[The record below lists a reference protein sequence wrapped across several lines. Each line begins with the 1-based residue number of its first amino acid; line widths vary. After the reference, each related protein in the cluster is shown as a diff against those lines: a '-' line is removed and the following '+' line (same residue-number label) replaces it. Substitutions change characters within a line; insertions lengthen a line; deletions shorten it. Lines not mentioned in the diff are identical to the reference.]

1 MVPAPVCVIVPVSE
15 ISVMLPGTV
24 IVGIAIDAT
33 SRNPK
38 LPVAP
43 VKVNVGAGNTF
54 PCVPK
59 LMLPAE
65 LNELPVAA
73 VKTPLSVISPVI
85 AVPAS
90 VPPTVDVPKFNAAA
104 SMVAVPVPVV
114 FSETAPL
121 KVLAGVA
128 RLMFWLA
135 AWVVKLPLP
144 AVIAPLCVIPPVIAV
159 PASVPPTVDR
169 QKVKA
174 AASVVAVP
182 VPVVF
187 SETAPLKVLAGVARL
202 LFWLAAWVVKLPPP
216 AVIVPL
222 CVIPPVIAVPV
233 SVPPTLD
240 VPKFNAAASMVAV
253 PVPAVFSETAPLK
266 VLAGVARLMFWLAA
280 WVVKLPLP
288 AVIVPLCVIPP
299 VVAVPASVPPT
310 VDVPKF
316 NAAASMVAVPVPV
329 VFSETAPLKVL
340 AGVARLM
347 FWLAAWVVKLP
358 LPAVIVPLCVIP
370 PVIAVPAS
378 VPPTVDVPK
387 FNAAASMVAVPVP
400 VVFSETAPL
409 KVLAGVA
416 RLMFWLAAWVVKLP
430 LPAVIVPLCVIPPV
444 VAVPAS
450 VPPTVD
456 VPKFNAAASMVAV
469 PVPVVFSETAP
480 LKVLAGV
487 ARLMFWLAAW
497 VVKLPLPAVILP
509 LSAIPAVVSVP
520 VSAPPPV
527 DVPKFNAAA
536 SMVAVPVPVVF
547 SETAPL
553 KVLAGVARL
562 MFWLAAWVVK
572 LPLPAVIVPP
582 CVIPP
587 VIAVPVS
594 VPPTLDV
601 PKFNAA
607 ASMVAVPVPV
617 VFSETAPLKVLAG
630 VARLMFWLAAWVVKL
645 PLPAVIVPLCVIP
658 PVIAVPASVPPTV
671 DVPKFNAAASMVAV
685 PVPVVFS
692 ETAPLKVFP
701 ALPKLMV

>member
-43 VKVNVGAGNTF
+43 VKVKVGVGSTF

-159 PASVPPTVDR
+159 PASVPPTVD
-169 QKVKA
+169 
-174 AASVVAVP
+174 
-182 VPVVF
+182 
-187 SETAPLKVLAGVARL
+187 
-202 LFWLAAWVVKLPPP
+202 
-216 AVIVPL
+216 
-222 CVIPPVIAVPV
+222 
-233 SVPPTLD
+233 
-240 VPKFNAAASMVAV
+240 
-253 PVPAVFSETAPLK
+253 
-266 VLAGVARLMFWLAA
+266 
-280 WVVKLPLP
+280 
-288 AVIVPLCVIPP
+288 
-299 VVAVPASVPPT
+299 
-310 VDVPKF
+310 VPKF

-358 LPAVIVPLCVIP
+358 PPAVIVPLCVIP
-370 PVIAVPAS
+370 PVIAVPASVPPTVDLPKLNAAASRVAAHEPEVFSETAPLKVLAGVARLMFWLAAWVVKLPPPAVIVPLCVIPPVIAVPVS

-416 RLMFWLAAWVVKLP
+416 RLMFWL
-430 LPAVIVPLCVIPPV
+430 
-444 VAVPAS
+444 
-450 VPPTVD
+450 
-456 VPKFNAAASMVAV
+456 
-469 PVPVVFSETAP
+469 
-480 LKVLAGV
+480 
-487 ARLMFWLAAW
+487 
-497 VVKLPLPAVILP
+497 
-509 LSAIPAVVSVP
+509 
-520 VSAPPPV
+520 
-527 DVPKFNAAA
+527 
-536 SMVAVPVPVVF
+536 
-547 SETAPL
+547 
-553 KVLAGVARL
+553 
-562 MFWLAAWVVK
+562 
-572 LPLPAVIVPP
+572 
-582 CVIPP
+582 
-587 VIAVPVS
+587 
-594 VPPTLDV
+594 
-601 PKFNAA
+601 
-607 ASMVAVPVPV
+607 
-617 VFSETAPLKVLAG
+617 
-630 VARLMFWLAAWVVKL
+630 
-645 PLPAVIVPLCVIP
+645 
-658 PVIAVPASVPPTV
+658 
-671 DVPKFNAAASMVAV
+671 
-685 PVPVVFS
+685 
-692 ETAPLKVFP
+692 
-701 ALPKLMV
+701 